1 MKTSWTTVPSIWKAD
16 SDCRLVY
23 TRCNRKCNCIIK
35 KLRKY
40 EKDSSTYDYSP
51 RKKAGVIMTTKN
63 FGKFLIVQSRGR
75 LWGVPKGGM
84 EAGETSKECAFREFR
99 EETGIK
105 EDLDNFDISSE
116 ISVNHGKY
124 FCIHNQI
131 EHPVELTD
139 EYDSTG
145 VGWITRQCMRDLE
158 QRKLVKF
165 TADFKKILE
174 VI

>member
-1 MKTSWTTVPSIWKAD
+1 MKTSWTTVPSVWKAD
-16 SDCRLVY
+16 VDNKLVY
-23 TRCNRKCNCIIK
+23 IRCNRKCNCIIK

-40 EKDSSTYDYSP
+40 EKDFFTCDFSP
-51 RKKAGVIMTTKN
+51 RKKAGVIMTTKK

-84 EAGETSKECAFREFR
+84 ETGETPKECAFREFT

-105 EDLDNFDISSE
+105 EDLNKFNISSE
-116 ISVNHGKY
+116 ISVNQGKY

-131 EHPVELTD
+131 EHPLKLTD

-145 VGWITRQCMRDLE
+145 VGWITLKCMRDLE
-158 QRKLVKF
+158 LRKLVKF